1 MTFYGIPHIRNKIIQ
16 KRGKLSWQKCSVPWS
31 PKKALKICRRSSTNS
46 AVSKRAEV
54 AQRLKE
60 AIAMGDLSE
69 NSEYDEAKNAQAFLE
84 GRIQQLEQ
92 QIRTAQVIEKGTKNR
107 VDVGSTVVIE
117 DMEEHVQ
124 ETVTIVGST
133 ESNPFEGLIS
143 NESPVGRALV
153 GAKAGDIVE
162 ADAPTAVLKY
172 KVIEIKDN

>member
-1 MTFYGIPHIRNKIIQ
+1 MAEMQRTLVTKEGLENMQ
-16 KRGKLSWQKCSVPWS
+16 KELDELRSV
-31 PKKALKICRRSSTNS
+31 
-46 AVSKRAEV
+46 KRAEV

-124 ETVTIVGST
+124 GKKPVKLTVTIVGST

>member
-1 MTFYGIPHIRNKIIQ
+1 MAEMQRTLVTKEGLENMQ
-16 KRGKLSWQKCSVPWS
+16 KELDELRSV
-31 PKKALKICRRSSTNS
+31 
-46 AVSKRAEV
+46 KRAEV

-124 ETVTIVGST
+124 ATVTIVGST